1 LFFAGR
7 PPFKDIW
14 EKRWQKSR
22 LGGAVIITLEE
33 TMAMRRKEVWC
44 CLFQIIFF
52 FFLFPVSCFFLPF
65 QFSVISVNVD
75 GFTPR
80 KTKRGSYEF

>member
-44 CLFQIIFF
+44 CLFQIIFSSSCFLFLAF
-52 FFLFPVSCFFLPF
+52 FFPSSFP
-65 QFSVISVNVD
+65 
-75 GFTPR
+75 
-80 KTKRGSYEF
+80 